1 MKKVCLVCMKDDRD
15 KLLESLQKFGN
26 AELCEADAGEDSGS
40 AEHSNAERRLETL
53 IKELTPYTEKKPLF
67 SQKPEY
73 EEDEMYRLEGD
84 WSAVETAEKDISRLN
99 YLEKDSSQKQSLIS
113 SVSEWKELSV
123 PIEDIHDGKYTCVIL
138 GCFPTLSQNQ
148 IYDVIKDIGAYE
160 TVFETPSKTGI
171 ILTALKESYSGRS
184 ADIKALGF
192 EKVTLPIESG
202 TVREFINT
210 HLEQIEKNKKEA
222 EEIKKRLTALSKEH
236 SEAFKLTLEK
246 ERAASE
252 RDGVKLVS
260 TKETVFFK
268 GWVPEKFAED
278 FEKAVKHD
286 VPVSDISFFDPT
298 DEDDVPT
305 FLENGKITSQFEGI
319 TNMFDPP
326 SYKNGFDPNPVM
338 APWYWLIFGMMM
350 GDAGYGV
357 LLAILLIAAKLVMK
371 PKGGML
377 QLMNVMLYSSITTV
391 IFGVLFG
398 SYFGEELLPPL
409 IGFTSMGDPIKMLI
423 FTIVVGV
430 LHIFTGII
438 TKMYILIKD
447 GQWLAAIFDHFSW
460 MMIILG
466 IGMIFL
472 PGLDKIGMI
481 IAVVGA
487 VVILFTAG
495 RHKKGIIGKA
505 TGGLLGLYDITSYF
519 SDILSYSRIL
529 ALGLA
534 TGVVG
539 FVMNM
544 LAEMIQGSVIGF
556 ILSLVIYA
564 VGHLFNL
571 ALGLLSAYVHD
582 CRLQYIEFYSK
593 FYDGG
598 GKVFKPFRIKTNY
611 INIKK

>member
-1 MKKVCLVCMKDDRD
+1 MKRVCLVCMKDDRD

-26 AELCEADAGEDSGS
+26 AELCESDSGVDSGS
-40 AEHSNAERRLETL
+40 AEHANAQRRLEAL
-53 IKELTPYTEKKPLF
+53 IKELTPYTAKKPML

-73 EEDEMYRLEGD
+73 SEDEMYRLDGD
-84 WSAVETAEKDISRLN
+84 WSAVEAAEADISRLN
-99 YLEKDSSQKQSLIS
+99 ILEKAIDQKKALVS
-113 SVSEWKELSV
+113 SVKDWEGLNY
-123 PIEDIHDGKYTCVIL
+123 PLEDIHDGKYICIMLATVPTVAKSRIGEVI
-138 GCFPTLSQNQ
+138 Q
-148 IYDVIKDIGAYE
+148 DIGAYE
-160 TVFETPSKTGI
+160 TVYENPSKTGI
-171 ILTALKESYSGRS
+171 VLTVLKESFNERS
-184 ADIKALGF
+184 TDIKALGF
-192 EKVTLPIESG
+192 ERVTLPIESG
-202 TVREFINT
+202 TVKEFINA
-210 HLEQIEKNKKEA
+210 HFELIEKNENEVK
-222 EEIKKRLTALSKEH
+222 EIKQRLASLSKEH
-236 SEAFKLTLEK
+236 SDVFKLALEK

-252 RDGVKLVS
+252 RDSVKLIS
-260 TKETVFFK
+260 TRETLFFK
-268 GWVPEKFAED
+268 GWVPEKYSED
-278 FEKAVKHD
+278 FEKAIKQD
-286 VPVSDISFFDPT
+286 VPISDITFSDPT

-305 FLENGKITSQFEGI
+305 FLENGRITSQFEGI

-326 SYKNGFDPNPVM
+326 SYKKSFDPNPVM

-357 LLAILLIAAKLVMK
+357 LLALLIILAKSFMK
-371 PKGGML
+371 PTGGTL
-377 QLMNVMLYSSITTV
+377 QLMNVMLYSSVTTV

-423 FTIVVGV
+423 FTIVIGV

-438 TKMYILIKD
+438 TKMYILIRD
-447 GQWLAAIFDHFSW
+447 GQWLDAIFDNFSW
-460 MMIILG
+460 MMIISG
-466 IGMIFL
+466 IGMIFI
-472 PGLDKIGMI
+472 PRLDKIGMI
-481 IAVVGA
+481 LAIAGA
-487 VVILFTAG
+487 VIILFTAG

-544 LAEMIQGSVIGF
+544 LAEMVQGSVIGF

-598 GKVFKPFRIKTNY
+598 GKLFRPFKIKTSY